1 MKSYFIKRDSRM
13 GSTPGFCW
21 QTNENAQFA
30 ATPLTPADIFEIKVL
45 FSIQHGLPPHT
56 GYPALPAGL
65 ASR

>member
-1 MKSYFIKRDSRM
+1 M

-30 ATPLTPADIFEIKVL
+30 GTPLTPADIFEIKVL